1 MSAANPPL
9 PPVPPPIAPPVARPH
24 NLPPQR
30 TVMQAPTGPRSLF
43 ESTPK
48 STLSARQ
55 AAEKAR
61 AALHGAVL
69 AVQTAVTT
77 LAAAK
82 KLAAEDPT
90 AAALLDLEGLNSD
103 VVKKF
108 DKLAP
113 PLLDAFLVKEAP
125 PATPA

>member
-1 MSAANPPL
+1 MAPL
-9 PPVPPPIAPPVARPH
+9 PPIPPPIQPPVAR
-24 NLPPQR
+24 LPGAPQR
-30 TVMQAPTGPRSLF
+30 TVMHAPTGPRSLF
-43 ESTPK
+43 EATPK
-48 STLSARQ
+48 STLAARQ

-61 AALHGAVL
+61 AALHAAIL
-69 AVQTAVTT
+69 ALQTAVTT
-77 LAAAK
+77 LGAAK
-82 KLAAEDPT
+82 KLAAEDET
-90 AAALLDLEGLNSD
+90 AAKLLDLEGLNSD